1 MSVTTTEPASQ
12 LRCPRCGASLAADQ
26 DWCLECGAA
35 ATTRILRPPSWKLAA
50 AIVLGVVAAVV
61 VATVIVVNG
70 LSGDADR
77 AAATHARA
85 PATPTPAKSAAAPA
99 ASSSS
104 KSTTPS
110 TPATA
115 STPAAAGTIA
125 TWPRSKEGW
134 TVVLGTPSNRA
145 AAEERARG
153 LIAKG
158 VKAGVLDTSRFNI
171 DSGGASFVV
180 FTGRFPSREAAV
192 SEEGHLGSL
201 APASVFVAEVSPR

>member
-1 MSVTTTEPASQ
+1 MSTATTEPVSG
-12 LRCPRCGASLAADQ
+12 LRCPHCGAGLAADQ

-61 VATVIVVNG
+61 VATVIVVNA

-77 AAATHARA
+77 AAATRASATTATTAARA
-85 PATPTPAKSAAAPA
+85 AAAPA
-99 ASSSS
+99 SSPSS
-104 KSTTPS
+104 TSTTATTAATAT

-115 STPAAAGTIA
+115 GAIA
-125 TWPRSKEGW
+125 TWPRGKDGW
-134 TVVLGTPSNRA
+134 TVVLGTASNRA
-145 AAEERARG
+145 AADRRARD
-153 LIAKG
+153 LIARG

-180 FTGRFPSREAAV
+180 FTGRFPSQETAV
-192 SEEGHLGSL
+192 SAETRLGSL
-201 APASVFVAEVSPR
+201 APASVFVAGVSPR

>member
-1 MSVTTTEPASQ
+1 VSTATTEPASQ
-12 LRCPRCGASLAADQ
+12 LRCPHCGASLAADQ

-61 VATVIVVNG
+61 VAMVIVVNA

-77 AAATHARA
+77 AAATRARA
-85 PATPTPAKSAAAPA
+85 TTATTPVTPAPAP

-104 KSTTPS
+104 STSTTP
-110 TPATA
+110 TTAAAA
-115 STPAAAGTIA
+115 STPAPAGAIA
-125 TWPRSKEGW
+125 TWPRGKNGW
-134 TVVLGTPSNRA
+134 TVVLGTTANRA
-145 AAEERARG
+145 AADERARG

-180 FTGRFPSREAAV
+180 FTGRFPSQEAAV
-192 SEEGHLGSL
+192 SAETRLGSL
-201 APASVFVAEVSPR
+201 APTSVFVAEVSPR